1 MESKNITMEEDYINN
16 LIEKAKSDLV
26 FHTDKAKQLK
36 IQIDGYE
43 LLIEDI
49 KIRDRKKQF
58 TA

>member
-36 IQIDGYE
+36 IQIDGVGS
-43 LLIEDI
+43 
-49 KIRDRKKQF
+49 K
-58 TA
+58 